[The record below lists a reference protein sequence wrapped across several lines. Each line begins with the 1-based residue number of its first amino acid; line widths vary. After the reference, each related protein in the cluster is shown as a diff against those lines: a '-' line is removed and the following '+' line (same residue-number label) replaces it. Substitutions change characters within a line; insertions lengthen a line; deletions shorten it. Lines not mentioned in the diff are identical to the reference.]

1 MLKKDLY
8 LKIYRRF
15 CKMHNLSIN
24 KEAVDDILDGS
35 RLVFGI
41 GPRYCPEYKDEW
53 FNLILPLFF
62 QDADYVLDK
71 MKIFRVKEWNLADI
85 IYALNRG
92 SVTDY
97 LYSVCGCSYS
107 ISEFFFHYKGALNKK
122 FES

>member
-41 GPRYCPEYKDEW
+41 GPRYCPEFKDEW

-62 QDADYVLDK
+62 QDADYVFDK
-71 MKIFRVKEWNLADI
+71 MKIFRVKEWNLADMTH
-85 IYALNRG
+85 ALNRG

-97 LYSVCGCSYS
+97 LFSVCSCSYS
-107 ISEFFFHYKGALNKK
+107 ISTFFFHYKEALNEK